1 MKKLALGRYIPYDT
15 IIHRL
20 DPRAKIIGLGALLI
34 AIFLPMTA
42 WGYGLLI
49 AFTLLLL
56 KLTKVKLVSVYRSL
70 KPMWFMMLFLFVFN
84 VLLVRSGE
92 ILFTI
97 FGYSVYQN
105 AIIQTISIF
114 LRLSMMVSI
123 TTVLTA
129 STKPLDLTYGLESL
143 FSPLKVIRFP
153 AHEIAMTISIALRF
167 IPTLLE
173 ETEKIMKAQAS
184 RGVDLNEGKLNEKI
198 TAIVSLIIPL
208 FISSFQRSEDLAN
221 AMEARGY
228 NPSGKRTRYRLLK
241 WANHDTGA
249 LIIVFLIAGIT
260 LLFGLYP
267 NWLNEVLVWLV

>member
-1 MKKLALGRYIPYDT
+1 MKQLALGRYIPYDT

>member
-1 MKKLALGRYIPYDT
+1 MKQLALGRYIPYDT

-249 LIIVFLIAGIT
+249 LIIVLLIAGIT

>member
-1 MKKLALGRYIPYDT
+1 
-15 IIHRL
+15 
-20 DPRAKIIGLGALLI
+20 
-34 AIFLPMTA
+34 
-42 WGYGLLI
+42 
-49 AFTLLLL
+49 
-56 KLTKVKLVSVYRSL
+56 
-70 KPMWFMMLFLFVFN
+70 MLFLFVFN

-105 AIIQTISIF
+105 AIIQTVSIF

-241 WANHDTGA
+241 WENHDTFA
-249 LIIVFLIAGIT
+249 LIFVFLVAGAT
-260 LLFGLYP
+260 FFLGLYP
-267 NWLNEVLVWLV
+267 NWLNEVMTWFA

>member
-1 MKKLALGRYIPYDT
+1 MKQLALGRYIPYDT

-249 LIIVFLIAGIT
+249 LIIVILIAGIT

>member
-1 MKKLALGRYIPYDT
+1 MKQLALGRYIPYDT

-92 ILFTI
+92 ILFTF

-249 LIIVFLIAGIT
+249 LIIVLLIAGIT

>member
-1 MKKLALGRYIPYDT
+1 MKQLALGRYIPYDT

-249 LIIVFLIAGIT
+249 LIIVLLIAGIT

-267 NWLNEVLVWLV
+267 NWLNEVLAWLV